1 MTPALAL
8 PLIIG
13 GAVSAAACALAVI
26 CATLRGA
33 QYDALREHARADYH
47 RAIVALDAM
56 GDDAARLTF
65 DFHIRQ
71 RRPR

>member
-33 QYDALREHARADYH
+33 QYDALRE
-47 RAIVALDAM
+47 L
-56 GDDAARLTF
+56 
-65 DFHIRQ
+65 
-71 RRPR
+71 RP